1 MTTLM
6 AVNFNLRSCSSEA
19 WTYFL
24 ANVTDATGCLK
35 KQGSSSLNTKN
46 TGNPISISTI
56 GRMKHQSVLIITP
69 LDNPDHVEIVQLLC
83 RYLKDWCGVDTTYFA
98 FDEATGIGVSQNDP
112 WKWCQVGNLEY
123 VH

>member
-1 MTTLM
+1 MFPIY
-6 AVNFNLRSCSSEA
+6 N
-19 WTYFL
+19 
-24 ANVTDATGCLK
+24 
-35 KQGSSSLNTKN
+35 Q
-46 TGNPISISTI
+46 GNPISISTI

-112 WKWCQVGNLEY
+112 WKWCQVGNLECMAQFNCRPKITLGLFTINHQNKNCY
-123 VH
+123 HLQLTGTQTL